1 MLGISIV
8 YHFNRY
14 SKIEHI
20 ESILSKIKILKQSNK
35 ELKFNINIVG
45 IKENLDQ
52 TIVKKISQLNQK
64 EYLDFNDGLN
74 TLICDNKYKDN
85 LYLLYK
91 EVYEKHKLLN
101 KVLFLNGNVKN
112 LINIIS
118 YLFVTPSDIV
128 DYKLVD
134 STTRLV
140 KYDGYS
146 IISNKNGVKTIAIDN
161 LDTRVVDKYN
171 PIKDAVEQLAQ
182 GKPVETVFDA
192 YKLARNANDAKA
204 KALYSLKYG
213 TFDFNTMKRN
223 GEGLNEALSTVGKNE
238 MKMFDA
244 FLAANRAVEL
254 NARGIQDTGFDIDHA
269 KNLVAKAPAHFAEAA
284 KNVN

>member
-35 ELKFNINIVG
+35 DLKFNVNIVG

-161 LDTRVVDKYN
+161 LDTIHD
-171 PIKDAVEQLAQ
+171 DSDDLLHT
-182 GKPVETVFDA
+182 TVFSTSFNQNLFGARKEVLTHIFSEDNNSKYFFDVRA
-192 YKLARNANDAKA
+192 SIYCLLNKL
-204 KALYSLKYG
+204 
-213 TFDFNTMKRN
+213 TMFRISNK
-223 GEGLNEALSTVGKNE
+223 
-238 MKMFDA
+238 
-244 FLAANRAVEL
+244 
-254 NARGIQDTGFDIDHA
+254 GFDIDRVEQHESYMYDKNSTYA
-269 KNLVAKAPAHFAEAA
+269 KEFNELNVLIE
-284 KNVN
+284 KNKNYIPIEEIKENG

>member
-161 LDTRVVDKYN
+161 LDTIHD
-171 PIKDAVEQLAQ
+171 DSDDLLHT
-182 GKPVETVFDA
+182 TVFSTSFNQNLFGARKEVLTHIFSEDNNSKYFFDVRA
-192 YKLARNANDAKA
+192 SIYCLLNKL
-204 KALYSLKYG
+204 
-213 TFDFNTMKRN
+213 TMFRISNK
-223 GEGLNEALSTVGKNE
+223 
-238 MKMFDA
+238 
-244 FLAANRAVEL
+244 
-254 NARGIQDTGFDIDHA
+254 GFDIDRVEQHESYMYDKSSTYA
-269 KNLVAKAPAHFAEAA
+269 KEFNELNVLIE
-284 KNVN
+284 KNKNYIPIEEIKENV

>member
-35 ELKFNINIVG
+35 DLKFNVNIVG

-161 LDTRVVDKYN
+161 LDTIHD
-171 PIKDAVEQLAQ
+171 DSDDLLHT
-182 GKPVETVFDA
+182 TVFSTSFNQNLFGARKEVLTHIFSEDNNSKYFFDVRA
-192 YKLARNANDAKA
+192 SIYCLLNKL
-204 KALYSLKYG
+204 
-213 TFDFNTMKRN
+213 TMFRISNK
-223 GEGLNEALSTVGKNE
+223 
-238 MKMFDA
+238 
-244 FLAANRAVEL
+244 
-254 NARGIQDTGFDIDHA
+254 GFDIDRVEQHESYMYDKSSTYA
-269 KNLVAKAPAHFAEAA
+269 KEFNELNVLIE
-284 KNVN
+284 KNKNYIPIEEIKENV